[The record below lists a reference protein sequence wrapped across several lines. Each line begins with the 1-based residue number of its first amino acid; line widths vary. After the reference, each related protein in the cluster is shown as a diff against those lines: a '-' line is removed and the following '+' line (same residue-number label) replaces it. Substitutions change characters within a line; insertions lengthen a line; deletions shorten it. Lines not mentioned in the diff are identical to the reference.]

1 MSIGESRPPSTNSPK
16 VPETRIAVSDV
27 NRIGDPL
34 AETTRLAGIQNLLFK
49 PKLDPLYT
57 RHLERKAKAG
67 DREATEA
74 LRVAQDAPRPAIEA
88 CLRYE
93 GSVVDHV
100 VIHPVIAAA
109 GLAYQL
115 HRPLVLTPDIM
126 WLLIAQG
133 AAHHIR
139 LNAEKLRKR
148 FVRHDG
154 VITLTVRRDD
164 FVKGAP
170 ENPWENVFEEFV
182 AQIGDH
188 GTDEARGLLIP
199 DFSTTGAPDRAAAG
213 IVLMDAMQLYY
224 RYELMTLCGIP
235 EVILKGTSADW
246 ERVAART
253 EIVGKFGME
262 WWTGALRPI
271 LSQFVAASHG
281 LHDRGFWR
289 DLYKIDGHSGGPD
302 ITGWITAFF
311 PYVCDGR
318 ERLPSHENPGLSG
331 GSFRTGQARFNADEF
346 PNGLSAAP
354 FTWLYLG
361 AKFQMEFLGG
371 FSGVTQDA
379 DSLRLTPEIGWAVRD
394 ASRK

>member
-1 MSIGESRPPSTNSPK
+1 MTLGEPKPPSTNSLN
-16 VPETRIAVSDV
+16 VDETRIAVSEV
-27 NRIGDPL
+27 ERVGNALP
-34 AETTRLAGIQNLLFK
+34 ETTRLAGIQNLLFK
-49 PKLDPLYT
+49 PKLDPLHA
-57 RHLERKAKAG
+57 RHLEREAKAG
-67 DREATEA
+67 NQAATEA
-74 LRVAQDAPRPAIEA
+74 LRVDQETPRPAIEA
-88 CLRYE
+88 CSRYE
-93 GSVVDHV
+93 GSVVDRV

-115 HRPLVLTPDIM
+115 HRTLVLTPDII

-139 LNAEKLRKR
+139 LNAETLRKR

-154 VITLTVRRDD
+154 VISLTVRRDD

-182 AQIGDH
+182 AQIGGH
-188 GTDEARGLLIP
+188 GTEEARGLLIP
-199 DFSTTGAPDRAAAG
+199 DFSTTGVPERAAAA

-253 EIVGKFGME
+253 EIVGTFGME
-262 WWTGALRPI
+262 WWTDALRPI

-281 LHDRGFWR
+281 LHDRGFWK

-302 ITGWITAFF
+302 ISGWITAFF
-311 PYVCDGR
+311 PYVRDGR

-331 GSFRTGQARFNADEF
+331 GSFRKGKALFNADEF

-361 AKFQMEFLGG
+361 SKFQMEFLGG

-379 DSLRLTPEIGWAVRD
+379 GSLRLTPDIGWAVRD
-394 ASRK
+394 ASRT